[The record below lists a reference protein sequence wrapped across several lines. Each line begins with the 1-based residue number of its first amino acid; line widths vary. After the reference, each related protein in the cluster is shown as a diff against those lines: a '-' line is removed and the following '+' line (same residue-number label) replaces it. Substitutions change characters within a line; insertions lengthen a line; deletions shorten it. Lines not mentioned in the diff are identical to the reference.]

1 MRIIRSA
8 MFTESL
14 RALQR
19 TDGELFEVVVAD
31 LRYLLA
37 RGRTAQLPQVR
48 FGLRQSEFS
57 ETLGEVR
64 SHVEGDERFIR
75 ILFAMPSNESCCAFL
90 VMGDK
95 NASATE
101 ARTGN
106 DWYDVAIPLAD
117 AIWREI
123 LPTL

>member
-19 TDGELFEVVVAD
+19 SDGGLFEVVAAD

-37 RGRTAQLPQVR
+37 RRRTAQLPQVR
-48 FGLRQSEFS
+48 FGIRESAFS
-57 ETLGEVR
+57 EALGEVR
-64 SHVEGDERFIR
+64 SHIEGDKRFIR
-75 ILFAMPSNESCCAFL
+75 TLFAMPSSESCCAFL

-95 NASATE
+95 NSAATE
-101 ARTGN
+101 ARSGN
-106 DWYDVAIPLAD
+106 DWYDAAIPLAD
-117 AIWREI
+117 ALWREI
-123 LPTL
+123 LSTL

>member
-8 MFTESL
+8 AFTESL
-14 RALQR
+14 RTLQR
-19 TDGELFEVVVAD
+19 VDDELFEIVAAD
-31 LRYLLA
+31 LRYLIA

-48 FGLRQSEFS
+48 FGIRRSAFP

-75 ILFAMPSNESCCAFL
+75 TLFAMPSNELCCAFL

-95 NASATE
+95 NSAAT
-101 ARTGN
+101 
-106 DWYDVAIPLAD
+106 
-117 AIWREI
+117 
-123 LPTL
+123 